1 MIRRRLSPA
10 AEGEVPG
17 DSGAAFVPTPPGSV
31 DPVIQRVTRPDVR
44 AARRRLSTQWGRHR
58 APSDVLVATIEAI
71 PDTPVD
77 GWIDVSELELA
88 ALTPS
93 STPLGTPNQLSLPA
107 SNSILTR
114 QTTRWGPC
122 PTCKDVAPDTPTEG
136 WVVGNGTTQSELT
149 RDPDISSPGMN

>member
-1 MIRRRLSPA
+1 MVVNAVMSDATVPRSSLVGGKRRRLSPA

-44 AARRRLSTQWGRHR
+44 AARRRLSTQWGSHR
-58 APSDVLVATIEAI
+58 APSDVLVATIEAF

-77 GWIDVSELELA
+77 GWIDVSELDLA

-114 QTTRWGPC
+114 QTTR
-122 PTCKDVAPDTPTEG
+122 
-136 WVVGNGTTQSELT
+136 
-149 RDPDISSPGMN
+149 